1 MIDNHHLAYA
11 GVLLVFLA
19 GAAIIAMASL
29 LFLATGALAAV
40 AVRIIKHLAHGR
52 VPDRARKGRKA
63 VERPLPMEEALRQ
76 SLPRQDGP
84 CRNDPRTARKTR
96 FRSGRR
102 PEASEPARTGPAQR
116 YGPGTVRPR
125 LRPPA

>member
-1 MIDNHHLAYA
+1 
-11 GVLLVFLA
+11 
-19 GAAIIAMASL
+19 MASL

-76 SLPRQDGP
+76 VAAGKAASPQERLQNGKENTVPLRPKAGSRQ
-84 CRNDPRTARKTR
+84 
-96 FRSGRR
+96 
-102 PEASEPARTGPAQR
+102 TGPHRSCA
-116 YGPGTVRPR
+116 TVRAGH
-125 LRPPA
+125 RPAKAKTPA